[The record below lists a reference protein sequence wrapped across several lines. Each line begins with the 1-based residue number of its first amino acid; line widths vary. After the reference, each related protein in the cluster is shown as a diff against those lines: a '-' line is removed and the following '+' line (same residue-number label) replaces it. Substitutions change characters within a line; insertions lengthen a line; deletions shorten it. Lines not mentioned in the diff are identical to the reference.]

1 MQVLVTYYSR
11 TGTTKKLAEH
21 VARGVR
27 QVPGVDCLLK
37 PCAEV
42 TREHFLASDA
52 IIVGSPVYFNRSR
65 VRSSVVDDRHALP
78 PTGSSSRFS

>member
-11 TGTTKKLAEH
+11 TGTTKRLAEH
-21 VARGVR
+21 VAQGVR

-52 IIVGSPVYFNRSR
+52 IIVGSP
-65 VRSSVVDDRHALP
+65 
-78 PTGSSSRFS
+78 